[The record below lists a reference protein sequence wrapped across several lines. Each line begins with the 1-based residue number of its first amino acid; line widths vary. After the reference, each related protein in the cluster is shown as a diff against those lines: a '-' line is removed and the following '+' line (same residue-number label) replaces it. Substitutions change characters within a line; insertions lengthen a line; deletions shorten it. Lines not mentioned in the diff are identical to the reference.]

1 MKFKNGGAMIK
12 YNIHKKTLEQDEYIY
27 ELQDIAEPNLYK
39 DIFPYIEV
47 PKITFNHRLVPMNP
61 AEEIWVTDTTFR
73 DGQQSR
79 APFTVE
85 QIVELYKFM
94 SRLGG
99 PNGVVRQTEF
109 FVYTPRDREAI
120 EKCRELEL
128 KFPEITAWIRA
139 KKEDFKLVKE
149 MKLKETGILTSC
161 SDYHIFLKLKKSR
174 KQAMDDYLDIVKA
187 ALDEGI
193 LPRCHFEDITRA
205 DFYGFVIPFA
215 IQLMKLS
222 KQYNIPV
229 KIRACDTLGLA
240 VAYPGASLPRNVNG
254 IVYGLTNLAGVPS
267 AWIEWHGHNDF
278 YRALTNSTFAWL
290 YGASGANGTL
300 LGIGERTGNTAVESL
315 CIEYCALRGDLN
327 GMDLSAITEIAD
339 YFRKN
344 LGHIIPSN
352 QPFVGTHFNVTKAG
366 IHADGIMKDEK
377 IYNIFDTGK
386 ILKRPADV
394 AITDKSGVAGIT
406 FWINSRLNLPDDKKL
421 SKDNPSVLKIKEWV
435 EEQFAAGRV
444 SDISEEEMWG
454 LVKQFLPDI
463 S

>member
-1 MKFKNGGAMIK
+1 MIK
-12 YNIHKKTLEQDEYIY
+12 YNVNRKTLEQDEYVY
-27 ELQDIAEPNLYK
+27 ELQDVAEPNLYL
-39 DIFPYIEV
+39 DTFPYHEV

-61 AEEIWVTDTTFR
+61 PEDIWITDTTFR

-79 APFTVE
+79 APFTVK
-85 QIVELYKFM
+85 QIVDLYKLI

-99 PNGVVRQTEF
+99 PNGVIKQTEF

-120 EKCRELEL
+120 DQCRELGL

-139 KKEDFKLVKE
+139 KKEDFKIVKE

-174 KQAMDDYLDIVKA
+174 RQAMEDYLDIVKA

-215 IQLMKLS
+215 IQLMRLS
-222 KQYNIPV
+222 KKYNIPV

-254 IVYGLTNLAGVPS
+254 IIYGLTTFAGVPS
-267 AWIEWHGHNDF
+267 AWLEWHGHNDF

-300 LGIGERTGNTAVESL
+300 LGIGERTGNTPVESL
-315 CIEYCALRGDLN
+315 CIEYCALRGTTN
-327 GMDLSAITEIAD
+327 GMDLSAITEIAE
-339 YFRKN
+339 YFKKN
-344 LGHIIPSN
+344 LNYTIPPN
-352 QPFVGTHFNVTKAG
+352 QPFVGSHFNVTKAG

-377 IYNIFDTGK
+377 IYNIFDTQK
-386 ILKRPADV
+386 ILNRPADV
-394 AITDKSGVAGIT
+394 AITDKSGVAGIV
-406 FWINSRLNLPDDKKL
+406 FWVNSRLGLPEEKKVT
-421 SKDNPSVLKIKEWV
+421 KDNPSILKIKEWV
-435 EEQFAAGRV
+435 DEQFAAGRV
-444 SDISEEEMWG
+444 TDISEEEMWN
-454 LVKQFLPDI
+454 LVRRFLPELVNK